1 VVFDVAEKI
10 MGVRI
15 ETQWSDNDGES
26 IGRVDV
32 IVQGQYCGPSVP
44 MTAGAWPWT
53 QAKFELMLREVAAKA
68 YRLGEESVKSELRR
82 VIGAK

>member
-1 VVFDVAEKI
+1 

-15 ETQWSDNDGES
+15 ETRWTDDDGES
-26 IGRVDV
+26 TGRVHV
-32 IVQGQYCGPSVP
+32 VVQGQDCGPSVP
-44 MTAGAWPWT
+44 MTAGAWLLT
-53 QAKFELMLREVAAKA
+53 EARLEMMLKEVVAKA